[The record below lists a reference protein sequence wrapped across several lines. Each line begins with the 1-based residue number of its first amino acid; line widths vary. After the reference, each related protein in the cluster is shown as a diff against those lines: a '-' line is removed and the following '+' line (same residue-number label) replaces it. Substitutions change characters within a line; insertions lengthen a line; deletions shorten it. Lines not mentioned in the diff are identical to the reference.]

1 MCCLPSLSMG
11 PEITAGD
18 KLKAK
23 MKASS
28 TYEANPTFDK
38 ELENECRNFAS
49 RAVDQTEKV
58 NITEATNSGV
68 EAQEY
73 LDATESSSSFDDCD
87 DSEPLY
93 RHGDDDFDLNFG
105 FDDAFRL
112 RKKDLTNDWRS
123 YVQPLRWRC
132 KWVELQI
139 KKLEEQG
146 RMYDVQ
152 LGKYSQQK
160 QAWLEKSAL
169 EQGLGVKSI
178 PFYQNHGGKNEVRKR
193 KKRRRAEKTKDLLP
207 YISHHNIFSYYVSKK
222 GSDRGAFVEGELRNR
237 EANQKV
243 ATDVGFW
250 GDDQSLCIENGN
262 DDNSLEQIL
271 RKIVFLQSRVGK
283 LKSRVEKVKSETD
296 VKTAEKVIS
305 ENVGELAEKVVSEN
319 NGKLPEKVIT
329 EKNGK
334 LPEKVITGNNE
345 KLPERVITERN
356 GKLSEK
362 VITGNNGKLPE
373 RVITE
378 KNGKLPEKVNSE
390 KVGKSSSSDISDNDL
405 ISSPLN
411 RGRNMS
417 MADAIAYQ
425 LIQGYIIDHPE
436 LGIDSQGDSFHDANG
451 NINDDI
457 LASIFPN
464 EEEEEEDLLI
474 DNHRA
479 MEVMRNYEEL
489 IQPVQKSPVLAKP
502 DFPRDNQM
510 PKRKRDIEEDVDAI
524 EKSKSKRGRIVKAGP
539 K

>member
-28 TYEANPTFDK
+28 THEGNPTFDK
-38 ELENECRNFAS
+38 ELENERRNFAS

-93 RHGDDDFDLNFG
+93 RHGDDEFDLNFG
-105 FDDAFRL
+105 FDEVFRL
-112 RKKDLTNDWRS
+112 GKKDLTNDWRS

-132 KWVELQI
+132 KWIELQI

-160 QAWLEKSAL
+160 QVWLEKSAL

-222 GSDRGAFVEGELRNR
+222 DPNWGAFVEGELRNR
-237 EANQKV
+237 EANRKV
-243 ATDVGFW
+243 GTDFGFW

-271 RKIVFLQSRVGK
+271 RKIDFLQSRVGK

-305 ENVGELAEKVVSEN
+305 ENVGELAEKIVSEKNGKLPEKVRTGN
-319 NGKLPEKVIT
+319 NGKLPERVIT

-334 LPEKVITGNNE
+334 LPE
-345 KLPERVITERN
+345 R
-356 GKLSEK
+356 

-390 KVGKSSSSDISDNDL
+390 KAGKSSSSDISDNDL
-405 ISSPLN
+405 ISTPLN
-411 RGRNMS
+411 HGRNMS

-436 LGIDSQGDSFHDANG
+436 LEIDSQGDFFHDANG

-457 LASIFPN
+457 LASIFQN
-464 EEEEEEDLLI
+464 EEEEEEDVLI

-502 DFPRDNQM
+502 DFPRDNQT
-510 PKRKRDIEEDVDAI
+510 PKRKRDIEVVDAI
-524 EKSKSKRGRIVKAGP
+524 ESKSKRGRIVKAGP